1 LLIFKKSSSVFLI
14 AIIIISF
21 VPNVNAV
28 PSINIFT
35 EKKVYS
41 YGDTLSFTIEVSEIT
56 GEPLI
61 LHIID
66 ESGKRSSAIPMTI
79 TDLKTVVPSP
89 YPFEATVYPQGKYT
103 LQIEYSGAE
112 DTVEFELNDSGNIV
126 IPLWIKEIS
135 KYWYNG
141 AISDIEFA
149 DGIGF
154 LIKEEIII
162 VPQTE
167 SQTTTNEVTIPDWV
181 KKSTGWWIDG
191 IVSDREYAAALEY
204 LIKAGIIVV

>member
-1 LLIFKKSSSVFLI
+1 
-14 AIIIISF
+14 
-21 VPNVNAV
+21 
-28 PSINIFT
+28 
-35 EKKVYS
+35 
-41 YGDTLSFTIEVSEIT
+41 
-56 GEPLI
+56 
-61 LHIID
+61 
-66 ESGKRSSAIPMTI
+66 M
-79 TDLKTVVPSP
+79 
-89 YPFEATVYPQGKYT
+89 
-103 LQIEYSGAE
+103 
-112 DTVEFELNDSGNIV
+112 